1 MLEKVQQDRQ
11 LKLERIQQL
20 GIDPYGRRYDTAE
33 PVASVLGRY
42 VDVNSETGTESSAS
56 GPDGKSATTESAA
69 AVAAPQLADV
79 AGRIVLFRNMGKL
92 IFAQL
97 RDESGTMQ
105 IALSK
110 KALSEVQWSLAD
122 LLDLGDLVAVRG
134 QLARTRTGEITIFAD
149 NLELLC
155 KSLRP
160 LPEKYHGLQDVELRY
175 RQRYL
180 DLIVNPESLAV
191 FKKRLA
197 IVRTIRRYLED
208 RGFEEVETPMMQS
221 AAGGAAARPFVTH
234 HNALDVD
241 LFLRIS
247 PELYLKRLLVG
258 GMEKVFEINRNF
270 RNEGIDSTHNP
281 EFTMLELYQARA
293 DYNVMMELTEGMI
306 SSAAQAVNG
315 SMQVQYGERTFDL
328 TPPWRRAT
336 YEELL
341 LEHAGVSMHDPEAV
355 RAKAREL
362 DIEEENKDEA
372 IVVQILFERLVEPHL
387 VGPIFVKDWPAAL
400 CPLTR
405 RHPDDPHIALRFEA
419 YMANMELANAYTELN
434 DPAIQ
439 DANFRQ
445 QLAGETDG
453 QVMRTMD
460 SDFLTAL
467 QHGMPPAGGL
477 GIGIDR
483 IIMLLTGRTTI
494 RDVVLFPTLRPQ
506 A

>member
-11 LKLERIQQL
+11 AKLEKIREL

-33 PVASVLGRY
+33 PIASVLGRY
-42 VDVNSETGTESSAS
+42 VDVNSETGSETAAP
-56 GPDGKSATTESAA
+56 GMVHDGSAA
-69 AVAAPQLADV
+69 DAAKVAPQTADIC
-79 AGRIVLFRNMGKL
+79 GRIVLYRNMGKL

-97 RDESGTMQ
+97 RDETATMQ

-110 KALSEVQWSLAD
+110 KALSEQQWKLAD
-122 LLDLGDLVAVRG
+122 LLDLGDIIAVRG
-134 QLARTRTGEITIFAD
+134 ELMRTRTGEITVFTQ
-149 NLELLC
+149 NLELLS
-155 KSLRP
+155 KSLMP

-180 DLIVNPESLAV
+180 DLIVNPESLVV

-197 IVRTIRRYLED
+197 IIRHIRRYLED

-221 AAGGAAARPFVTH
+221 APGGAAARPFVTH

-306 SSAAQAVNG
+306 ASAAQEICGATKIK
-315 SMQVQYGERTFDL
+315 YGEHELDFT
-328 TPPWRRAT
+328 TPWRRAT
-336 YEELL
+336 YDELSI
-341 LEHAGVSMHDPEAV
+341 EYASVSLREPGAA
-355 RAKAREL
+355 RQKARAMGVDES
-362 DIEEENKDEA
+362 NKDDA
-372 IVVQILFERLVEPHL
+372 IIFQILFEELVEPRL
-387 VGPIFVKDWPAAL
+387 VQPIFVKDWPAAL

-405 RHPDDPHIALRFEA
+405 RDPNNPDIALRFEA
-419 YMANMELANAYTELN
+419 FAARMELANAYTELN

-439 DANFRQ
+439 EANFRQ
-445 QLAGETDG
+445 QLAGEGDN

-460 SDFLTAL
+460 EDFLMAL